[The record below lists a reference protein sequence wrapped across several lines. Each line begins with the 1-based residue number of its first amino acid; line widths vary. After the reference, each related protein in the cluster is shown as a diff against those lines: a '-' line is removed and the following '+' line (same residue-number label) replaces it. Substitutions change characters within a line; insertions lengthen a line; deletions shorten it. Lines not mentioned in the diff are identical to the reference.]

1 MSLTLQIILIVMS
14 AVVTFYALRKIKKSQ
29 LDIDDAFY
37 WIIFSAV
44 LLVMSIFPGIPST
57 LSRLIGIESPS
68 NFVFLFMIFVITVKL
83 FANSIELSV
92 QKHRL
97 NNLIQKLALINYEA
111 EKKGAKSAGGDESSE
126 EKSTRE

>member
-1 MSLTLQIILIVMS
+1 MSLTLQIILIVIS
-14 AVVTFYALRKIKKSQ
+14 VIVSLYALRKIKKSQ

-37 WIIFSAV
+37 WIVFSIL
-44 LLVMSIFPGIPST
+44 LLVMSIFPKIPSI

-68 NFVFLFMIFVITVKL
+68 NFVFLFMIFVIVVKL

-111 EKKGAKSAGGDESSE
+111 EKNGAKKV
-126 EKSTRE
+126 EKDDLSKENED

>member
-1 MSLTLQIILIVMS
+1 MSLTLQIILIVIS
-14 AVVTFYALRKIKKSQ
+14 VIVSLYALRKIKKSQ

-37 WIIFSAV
+37 WIVFSIL
-44 LLVMSIFPGIPST
+44 LLVMSIFPKIPSI

-68 NFVFLFMIFVITVKL
+68 NFVFLFMIFVIVVKL

-111 EKKGAKSAGGDESSE
+111 EKNGA
-126 EKSTRE
+126 EKVEKDDLSKENED